1 MLLRTL
7 LFLLVV
13 ALVLGGA
20 SVYLAT
26 RSMALC
32 PALGR
37 HPGPVW
43 GFFGLFVGLTFA
55 APILH
60 RVPALSE
67 SIDPLFWLSYG
78 LFSFVSTY
86 VLYLPAADLAQAL
99 LRRLAGIQAGPWAF
113 ALALGA
119 ALASVTRGLAT
130 ALRPVA
136 TRTVEVPV
144 GGLAPGLEGLRI
156 VQISDLH
163 LGPLVRWSQVEHV
176 LAASN
181 ALQPDLIAITGDLV
195 DGEADGVRAKVERLG
210 ALRATHGVCFVT
222 GNHEYY
228 SGAARWLEVFRGLG
242 WNVLQNRHVL
252 LEHRGARLAVAGMP
266 DPTGGSQPGAA
277 GPDLAQAL
285 AGIPGDAL
293 PILLFHPPT
302 GVEAAERAGVRLQL
316 SGHTHAGQY
325 FPWSLVVPALYDHPR
340 GLGRSGRL
348 WIYTSVGTGFWGP
361 PNRFLVPPELTLLI
375 LRRGPEA

>member
-1 MLLRTL
+1 MGPMLLRTL
-7 LFLLVV
+7 LFLAVL

-32 PALGR
+32 PALAR
-37 HPGPVW
+37 HPGLVW
-43 GFFGLFVGLTFA
+43 GFFGAFVGLTFA
-55 APILH
+55 TPVLH
-60 RVPALSE
+60 RVPALSHR
-67 SIDPLFWLSYG
+67 IDPLFWLSYG
-78 LFSFVSTY
+78 LFSFVSTFI
-86 VLYLPAADLAQAL
+86 LYLPAADLVQTL
-99 LRRLAGIQAGPWAF
+99 LRRLAGVQAGGWAF
-113 ALALGA
+113 ALALGG
-119 ALASVTRGLAT
+119 ALASVGLGLVT

-136 TRTVEVPV
+136 TRTVEVPIA
-144 GGLAPGLEGLRI
+144 GLAPGLEGLRI

-163 LGPLVRWSQVEHV
+163 LGPLVRGSQVEHV
-176 LAASN
+176 VAASN
-181 ALQPDLIAITGDLV
+181 ALRPDLVAVTGDLV

-210 ALRATHGVCFVT
+210 ALQATHGVFFVT

-228 SGAARWLEVFRGLG
+228 SGVGRWLGVFRGLG
-242 WNVLQNRHVL
+242 WNVLQNRHVV

-266 DPTGGSQPGAA
+266 DPTGRSQPGGQ

-302 GVEAAERAGVRLQL
+302 GAAAAAAAGVRLQL

-325 FPWSLVVPALYDHPR
+325 FPWSLVVPMLYDHPR

-361 PNRFLVPPELTLLI
+361 PNRFLVPPELTLLV
-375 LRRGPEA
+375 LVPA